1 MNTPNEPVA
10 LTVRD
15 FAARL
20 GVSESHIWKLL
31 RENQLAAIRI
41 GRRTLLPTSE
51 IDRLLAQAAAN
62 AA

>member
-1 MNTPNEPVA
+1 MKTIEPVA
-10 LTVRD
+10 VPVRD

-20 GVSESHIWKLL
+20 GVSQSHIWKLL
-31 RENQLAAIRI
+31 RENQLVAIRI

-51 IDRLLAQAAAN
+51 IDRLLAQAASK